1 MFSVLHL
8 WGGLVGYFFCHGG
21 LITNRHGN
29 LVQKKQTIGWCIAIM
44 GQYVLGGLVEHF
56 LGPCWSDN

>member
-1 MFSVLHL
+1 MFSVLLL
-8 WGGLVGYFFCHGG
+8 WSGLIGYFFYHVG

-29 LVQKKQTIGWCIAIM
+29 LLQKKQTIGWSITIM
-44 GQYVLGGLVEHF
+44 GQYVLGGILENF